1 MEVKAE
7 VLSIA
12 KLSDYF
18 FVVPD
23 YQREYV
29 WKEDDEVEQFLQ
41 DIDNEVESGQSY
53 FIGSIIIVK
62 NNNGK
67 YDVIDGQQRLT
78 TIVLS
83 LCAIRDLL
91 SQIELNESQDKILSK
106 IKSLL
111 YEYDLETGKD
121 NVRLEL
127 QYPES
132 KDFLDSLIT
141 NTNFNEETTPSIIRM
156 QEAYKTIRTFY
167 SDKISTLGIEKT
179 IEDIRYFLTKVE
191 LVKILSEN
199 LSSALKIFETI
210 NQRGAGLNA
219 MDLIKN
225 LLFSNVIESKF
236 DRIKDIWKKIG
247 ENLHKCGEENM
258 SMRFLRYFFIAR
270 YIVGTE
276 ILREDSIYKWLISP
290 EGKKATS
297 YETKPI
303 EFAKELATLSER
315 YSNLVCA
322 TEEYSS
328 NYPNISHIGLVNKV
342 KSRQHLILLL
352 ELHQNA
358 GQNAL
363 EYLAKQIE
371 SFFFYTVTM
380 HIQAKSNEGQFVRWA
395 QKLRNKYEIQ
405 DIADIL
411 DETMLPYLKD
421 KLVDFKTAFLNIN
434 HYQYNPLYRQ
444 KYILGKMEN
453 TLAAKCNLPLKD
465 SFYDYQIEHILP
477 QSPKDGNYINYEDA
491 TAYYT
496 QVYRLGN
503 VTLIEGTINQALNK
517 CNDLSDNWFE
527 KKQAE
532 YCKSSILITQM
543 LDDDFYIGVN
553 TAINRFKVNTGYSF
567 SEWNS
572 ETISKRQS
580 ILLELALDSW
590 KINNKRIDQ

>member
-167 SDKISTLGIEKT
+167 
-179 IEDIRYFLTKVE
+179 F
-191 LVKILSEN
+191 
-199 LSSALKIFETI
+199 
-210 NQRGAGLNA
+210 
-219 MDLIKN
+219 
-225 LLFSNVIESKF
+225 
-236 DRIKDIWKKIG
+236 
-247 ENLHKCGEENM
+247 
-258 SMRFLRYFFIAR
+258 RFLSIIFNQLKNKLLANY
-270 YIVGTE
+270 
-276 ILREDSIYKWLISP
+276 LRNGSND
-290 EGKKATS
+290 
-297 YETKPI
+297 
-303 EFAKELATLSER
+303 LATVRISAFCVAMLS
-315 YSNLVCA
+315 N
-322 TEEYSS
+322 
-328 NYPNISHIGLVNKV
+328 N
-342 KSRQHLILLL
+342 
-352 ELHQNA
+352 
-358 GQNAL
+358 
-363 EYLAKQIE
+363 
-371 SFFFYTVTM
+371 SFFC
-380 HIQAKSNEGQFVRWA
+380 KE
-395 QKLRNKYEIQ
+395 
-405 DIADIL
+405 
-411 DETMLPYLKD
+411 
-421 KLVDFKTAFLNIN
+421 NI
-434 HYQYNPLYRQ
+434 
-444 KYILGKMEN
+444 
-453 TLAAKCNLPLKD
+453 
-465 SFYDYQIEHILP
+465 F
-477 QSPKDGNYINYEDA
+477 
-491 TAYYT
+491 
-496 QVYRLGN
+496 
-503 VTLIEGTINQALNK
+503 
-517 CNDLSDNWFE
+517 FE
-527 KKQAE
+527 STN
-532 YCKSSILITQM
+532 C
-543 LDDDFYIGVN
+543 
-553 TAINRFKVNTGYSF
+553 R
-567 SEWNS
+567 
-572 ETISKRQS
+572 
-580 ILLELALDSW
+580 
-590 KINNKRIDQ
+590 

>member
-167 SDKISTLGIEKT
+167 SDKISTLGIDKT

-258 SMRFLRYFFIAR
+258 PMRFLRYFFIAR

-352 ELHQNA
+352 ALHQNA

-477 QSPKDGNYINYEDA
+477 QSPKDGNYINYLLAE
-491 TAYYT
+491 
-496 QVYRLGN
+496 
-503 VTLIEGTINQALNK
+503 LI
-517 CNDLSDNWFE
+517 
-527 KKQAE
+527 
-532 YCKSSILITQM
+532 
-543 LDDDFYIGVN
+543 
-553 TAINRFKVNTGYSF
+553 
-567 SEWNS
+567 
-572 ETISKRQS
+572 
-580 ILLELALDSW
+580 
-590 KINNKRIDQ
+590 

>member
-167 SDKISTLGIEKT
+167 SDKISTLGIDKT

-258 SMRFLRYFFIAR
+258 PMRFLRYFFIAR

-290 EGKKATS
+290 EGRKLPHMK
-297 YETKPI
+297 
-303 EFAKELATLSER
+303 LNRLS
-315 YSNLVCA
+315 L
-322 TEEYSS
+322 
-328 NYPNISHIGLVNKV
+328 
-342 KSRQHLILLL
+342 
-352 ELHQNA
+352 
-358 GQNAL
+358 
-363 EYLAKQIE
+363 
-371 SFFFYTVTM
+371 
-380 HIQAKSNEGQFVRWA
+380 
-395 QKLRNKYEIQ
+395 QKN
-405 DIADIL
+405 
-411 DETMLPYLKD
+411 
-421 KLVDFKTAFLNIN
+421 
-434 HYQYNPLYRQ
+434 
-444 KYILGKMEN
+444 
-453 TLAAKCNLPLKD
+453 
-465 SFYDYQIEHILP
+465 
-477 QSPKDGNYINYEDA
+477 
-491 TAYYT
+491 
-496 QVYRLGN
+496 
-503 VTLIEGTINQALNK
+503 
-517 CNDLSDNWFE
+517 
-527 KKQAE
+527 
-532 YCKSSILITQM
+532 
-543 LDDDFYIGVN
+543 
-553 TAINRFKVNTGYSF
+553 
-567 SEWNS
+567 
-572 ETISKRQS
+572 
-580 ILLELALDSW
+580 
-590 KINNKRIDQ
+590 

>member
-167 SDKISTLGIEKT
+167 SDKISTLGIDKT

-258 SMRFLRYFFIAR
+258 PMRFLRYFFIAR

-328 NYPNISHIGLVNKV
+328 NYPNISHIGEQSK
-342 KSRQHLILLL
+342 
-352 ELHQNA
+352 
-358 GQNAL
+358 
-363 EYLAKQIE
+363 
-371 SFFFYTVTM
+371 
-380 HIQAKSNEGQFVRWA
+380 
-395 QKLRNKYEIQ
+395 
-405 DIADIL
+405 IAP
-411 DETMLPYLKD
+411 T
-421 KLVDFKTAFLNIN
+421 F
-434 HYQYNPLYRQ
+434 
-444 KYILGKMEN
+444 
-453 TLAAKCNLPLKD
+453 D
-465 SFYDYQIEHILP
+465 SFIGIT
-477 QSPKDGNYINYEDA
+477 S
-491 TAYYT
+491 
-496 QVYRLGN
+496 
-503 VTLIEGTINQALNK
+503 K
-517 CNDLSDNWFE
+517 CRSKCVGISGKADRKFFLLYGYNAHTG
-527 KKQAE
+527 KK
-532 YCKSSILITQM
+532 
-543 LDDDFYIGVN
+543 
-553 TAINRFKVNTGYSF
+553 
-567 SEWNS
+567 
-572 ETISKRQS
+572 
-580 ILLELALDSW
+580 
-590 KINNKRIDQ
+590 